1 MTLELSLETIKS
13 QIVKNAECIASFT
26 ASSMHLSN
34 AAAHV
39 NALVEEDQK
48 KLGFFTWSTV
58 VEHEITQVIRNK
70 SPKAIISKG
79 NYTWFLL
86 AREES
91 DGSILITIARIEYSY
106 E

>member
-1 MTLELSLETIKS
+1 MTLELYFETVKS
-13 QIVKNAECIASFT
+13 QVVKNAECIASFT

-58 VEHEITQVIRNK
+58 IESEITRVVK
-70 SPKAIISKG
+70 DKLPKAIVSKG

-86 AREES
+86 AREEP
-91 DGSILITIARIEYSY
+91 DTSILITIARIEYSY